1 MGNIIS
7 FLEELH
13 YTSKNPER
21 LLCQLDIDGLIVWNR
36 YMYIAI

>member
-21 LLCQLDIDGLIVWNR
+21 LCQLDIDGLIVWN
-36 YMYIAI
+36 